1 MVGEKQQKTKK
12 KTKMMSDVQTPVIG
26 VPPTTS
32 RKSSNCNPTF
42 DMVALKESL
51 AMAEIKAA
59 ASTNGRKISSS
70 RKLSSEQNL
79 PYVPPKQLLMYL
91 VR

>member
-1 MVGEKQQKTKK
+1 MVRSSKK
-12 KTKMMSDVQTPVIG
+12 KEMMSDVQPPVMKMPQ
-26 VPPTTS
+26 VN
-32 RKSSNCNPTF
+32 RESSNCNPAF

-59 ASTNGRKISSS
+59 ASSSGRKLSSS
-70 RKLSSEQNL
+70 RKLSNEQNL

>member
-1 MVGEKQQKTKK
+1 MVRSSSA
-12 KTKMMSDVQTPVIG
+12 KMMSDVKTPVIG
-26 VPPTTS
+26 VPTGS

>member
-1 MVGEKQQKTKK
+1 MVRSSSA
-12 KTKMMSDVQTPVIG
+12 KMMSDVQTPVIG
-26 VPPTTS
+26 MPTTS

>member
-1 MVGEKQQKTKK
+1 MVGEKQK
-12 KTKMMSDVQTPVIG
+12 KTKMMSDVQAPVIG
-26 VPPTTS
+26 MQGTGS

>member
-1 MVGEKQQKTKK
+1 MVRSSKK
-12 KTKMMSDVQTPVIG
+12 KKKKKKKEMDVMKMPQG
-26 VPPTTS
+26 NNRKTS
-32 RKSSNCNPTF
+32 NNCSPAF

-59 ASTNGRKISSS
+59 ASSSGRKVSSS
-70 RKLSSEQNL
+70 RKLSTEQNL

>member
-1 MVGEKQQKTKK
+1 MRGSSSSKK
-12 KTKMMSDVQTPVIG
+12 RKEMDVQAASVMIKMPQG
-26 VPPTTS
+26 N
-32 RKSSNCNPTF
+32 RKSSNCNPAF

-59 ASTNGRKISSS
+59 ASSSGRKLSSS
-70 RKLSSEQNL
+70 RKLSSEQNM

>member
-1 MVGEKQQKTKK
+1 M
-12 KTKMMSDVQTPVIG
+12 DVQAPSMIKMPQG
-26 VPPTTS
+26 N
-32 RKSSNCNPTF
+32 RKSSNCNPAF

-59 ASTNGRKISSS
+59 ASSSGRKFSSS
-70 RKLSSEQNL
+70 RKLSTEQNL

>member
-1 MVGEKQQKTKK
+1 M
-12 KTKMMSDVQTPVIG
+12 
-26 VPPTTS
+26 PTTGS

-91 VR
+91 VM

>member
-1 MVGEKQQKTKK
+1 MVGEKQQQKK
-12 KTKMMSDVQTPVIG
+12 NMMSDVQTPVIG
-26 VPPTTS
+26 MPTTGS

>member
-1 MVGEKQQKTKK
+1 MVRGSSKKQEK
-12 KTKMMSDVQTPVIG
+12 MDVQAPVMKMPQG
-26 VPPTTS
+26 NN
-32 RKSSNCNPTF
+32 RKSSNCNPAF

-59 ASTNGRKISSS
+59 ASSSGRKLSSS